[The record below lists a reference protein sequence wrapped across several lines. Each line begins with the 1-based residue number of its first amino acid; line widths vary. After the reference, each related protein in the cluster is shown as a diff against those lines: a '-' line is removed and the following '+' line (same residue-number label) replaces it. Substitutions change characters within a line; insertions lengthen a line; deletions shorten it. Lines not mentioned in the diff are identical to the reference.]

1 MFEHL
6 AVDCISSWHR
16 SRRQAID
23 EDDLAHRRDS
33 ALLARDGAAGQVVAC
48 LRRRRS
54 GPWSAP
60 WRCAGQARP
69 TSHSFGSMWPRFS
82 TTLNVPPSERAI
94 YMFIRTWC

>member
-1 MFEHL
+1 MFRTPGCRLHPNR
-6 AVDCISSWHR
+6 HR
-16 SRRQAID
+16 SRQRAIH
-23 EDDLAHRRDS
+23 EDLAHHRDS
-33 ALLARDGAAGQVVAC
+33 ALLARDITAGQVVAC
-48 LRRRRS
+48 LRCCRS

-82 TTLNVPPSERAI
+82 TTLNVLPPGRAM